1 MPCFKTARGCR
12 SAVITACGSAV
23 PCAALSRTAT
33 DPRLLITEACLLEP
47 NGAQGGQLC
56 CPGDERPFIASQT
69 PLIARTE
76 GARLALRIV
85 GALAQDHSDST
96 KGRCAMF
103 IHQSSGSAGRCR
115 GLRGLAL
122 TGVLLALA
130 ALAFGQAETG
140 AITGTITDPSG
151 AVVPNAT
158 VKATSVATQAKRT
171 ATTNSNGLYTL
182 SALPPGQ
189 YDLSVSATNFA
200 PFTRRVNVSVGSR
213 NEISMQVNLASTSTT
228 VEVVAGGGGTQV
240 ETQSS
245 ELSQVVN
252 SQQVA

>member
-1 MPCFKTARGCR
+1 M
-12 SAVITACGSAV
+12 S
-23 PCAALSRTAT
+23 
-33 DPRLLITEACLLEP
+33 
-47 NGAQGGQLC
+47 
-56 CPGDERPFIASQT
+56 
-69 PLIARTE
+69 
-76 GARLALRIV
+76 
-85 GALAQDHSDST
+85 
-96 KGRCAMF
+96 
-103 IHQSSGSAGRCR
+103 IHQSSGRAGRCR

-252 SQQVA
+252 SQQVAQLPSLTRNPYDFAALSGNVAEDSQNPNLVPPRGANGLTINGQRASSTDILLDGAENVNLYTASVGQQVPLDSVQ